1 MLEKI
6 KNWLLYDEP
15 LFQKEIRSNH
25 DKSIPKRLWKKNW
38 LGLTKIYDSYEQQY
52 NWCFIKITSHLTED
66 DYIEDYRNTLTI
78 GWGPYY
84 KKYLLPFSILKPIL
98 DYHHYEKDENGKD
111 TDKIRWSTY
120 VEREYKIM
128 IAKEEG
134 YFSIDL
140 NHGDNFLYN
149 ITKHKGYHF
158 WYWFFW
164 KNTYRSK
171 NELLNLD
178 GTLFKDI
185 TYLDKGFFNFKEKEE
200 IENLQPKIVFEI
212 LDYDQEPVTVV
223 GNLERMTYKKGNGK
237 FTRFLMSI
245 FSKPEVYTKL
255 DLEFKKEIG
264 RGKGSYKGGTTGQA
278 VKLLENESP
287 EDAFS
292 RYCYDPEVR
301 GFRSTKFENL
311 TFLSY
316 KKYKNY
322 GITDEIAYEEKDVD
336 NNIRKVVIVLLN
348 LEKDTFVEY
357 DRDEDLQYL
366 PLCYCIYNRE
376 LNIKDSGKKIYKI
389 DIKDNESYYINKL
402 ISRIFNSVVVTE
414 TEGDDEIVS
423 ADILKSVKIKES
435 IKSNGSLEYYFTEEV
450 KNYLLEKMNMY
461 FKYSDFVEVQGEEDA
476 I

>member
-15 LFQKEIRSNH
+15 LFQKELRSNH

-52 NWCFIKITSHLTED
+52 NWCFIKITSHLAED
-66 DYIEDYRNTLTI
+66 DSIEDYRNTLTI

-120 VEREYKIM
+120 VEREYKIS

-178 GTLFKDI
+178 GTVFKDI
-185 TYLDKGFFNFKEKEE
+185 TYLDRKLGTYKEKED

-245 FSKPEVYTKL
+245 FSKPEVYTRL

-264 RGKGSYKGGTTGQA
+264 RGKGSWKGGTIGQA

-322 GITDEIAYEEKDVD
+322 GITDEIVYEEKNVD
-336 NNIRKVVIVLLN
+336 NNIKKVIILKNN
-348 LEKDTFVEY
+348 LVKDTFVEY
-357 DRDEDLQYL
+357 DRDEDLNKL
-366 PLCYCIYNRE
+366 PLLCCIYNKEIIVKE
-376 LNIKDSGKKIYKI
+376 LPQKIYKI
-389 DIKDNESYYINKL
+389 EIKDGESYDINKL
-402 ISRIFNSVVVTE
+402 ISRIFNSVIVTE
-414 TEGDDEIVS
+414 TEDEDDNVS
-423 ADILKSVKIKES
+423 CNLLKSNIIKQK
-435 IKSNGSLEYYFTEEV
+435 IKSNGSLTYYFTKEA
-450 KNYLLEKMNMY
+450 KDYLLEKMNMY
-461 FKYSDFVEVQGEEDA
+461 FKYSNFVEVQGEEDA